1 MKKFVA
7 ALLTLFLLAGAAAC
21 QPQATADA
29 AVQGSLSE
37 IMEKIYAGAKTQE
50 MPELTNT
57 EITGENSKYYLG
69 VENLEY
75 KEALAS
81 EPLMNASPHS
91 VCLVRLNEGQDM
103 EEVKQQLRDNADPFK
118 WVCVGVQEDQ
128 IIVDNIGD
136 LVVLIMSADADA
148 LHESFLALKNK

>member
-7 ALLTLFLLAGAAAC
+7 ALLTLILLAGAAAC

-29 AVQGSLSE
+29 AVSGSLSE
-37 IMEKIYAGAKTQE
+37 IMDKIYTGAKAE

-57 EITGENSKYYLG
+57 EITGENSKFYLG
-69 VENLEY
+69 VDTMEF

-81 EPLMNASPHS
+81 EPMINAIPHS
-91 VCLVRLNEGQDM
+91 VCLVRINEGQDV

-148 LHESFLALKNK
+148 LHESFLALKN